1 MRRIGLAVALTLG
14 LLAPLAAEAQRV
26 PEIGVLVFGTGS
38 RNINIDRVAEPL
50 RAALRDFGWIE
61 GQNISLQLRFA
72 DLKEDRLTALAQ
84 ELVQQK
90 VDLIVAVGT
99 QATQAARS
107 ATASIPI
114 VMSTS
119 GDPIGSG
126 IVRNLARPQANV
138 TGTSLVFTDVAGK
151 RLQLLQEVTSRVSRA
166 AVLSS
171 GTPVALLS
179 VDELRVAGA
188 RLGVEVQPFVYGG
201 LDKLPRQFAEMQA
214 WRAESLVVV
223 AAHVIDEVREPL
235 AQLALR
241 HRLPTMFT
249 FREYVEAGGLMSYG
263 PNLRAMHRRAAY
275 YVDRLLRGAKPAD
288 LPVEQPTQFELVINF
303 KTAKALGLTIP
314 QSLLVRADEV
324 LQ

>member
-1 MRRIGLAVALTLG
+1 M
-14 LLAPLAAEAQRV
+14 
-26 PEIGVLVFGTGS
+26 
-38 RNINIDRVAEPL
+38 AEPL

-72 DLKEDRLTALAQ
+72 DLKEDRLTTLAQ

-99 QATQAARS
+99 QSTQAARR

-126 IVRNLARPQANV
+126 IVRNLARPEANV

-214 WRAESLVVV
+214 GRPSHSSWS
-223 AAHVIDEVREPL
+223 PL
-235 AQLALR
+235 TLSMR
-241 HRLPTMFT
+241 CGNRW
-249 FREYVEAGGLMSYG
+249 
-263 PNLRAMHRRAAY
+263 PNSRSGTVCRQCSPSASTSRRA
-275 YVDRLLRGAKPAD
+275 V
-288 LPVEQPTQFELVINF
+288 
-303 KTAKALGLTIP
+303 
-314 QSLLVRADEV
+314 
-324 LQ
+324 